1 VVKRNRTSRLK
12 GMAVL
17 LIALSIGFAG
27 FIAGG
32 SPAGA
37 EPEYAK
43 WGRLAMQT
51 ADEKFD
57 ADIVDY
63 KYLGRSEMRQ
73 GEAVETFRLWL
84 KRPDREFGVLV
95 RITVDTRTDQAKKV
109 ESETIAQ

>member
-1 VVKRNRTSRLK
+1 MAMKNRMSKLKRMT
-12 GMAVL
+12 VL
-17 LIALSIGFAG
+17 LMALSIMFAG
-27 FIAGG
+27 CYAGG
-32 SPAGA
+32 ASAGA
-37 EPEYAK
+37 EPDYAK

-95 RITVDTRTDQAKKV
+95 KITVDTRTDQAKKV

>member
-1 VVKRNRTSRLK
+1 MVKRMRTNRFW

-17 LIALSIGFAG
+17 FMALSIAFAG
-27 FIAGG
+27 CFAGG
-32 SPAGA
+32 TSAAA
-37 EPEYAK
+37 EPDYAK

-63 KYLGRSEMRQ
+63 KYLGRSELRQ

-109 ESETIAQ
+109 ESETIA